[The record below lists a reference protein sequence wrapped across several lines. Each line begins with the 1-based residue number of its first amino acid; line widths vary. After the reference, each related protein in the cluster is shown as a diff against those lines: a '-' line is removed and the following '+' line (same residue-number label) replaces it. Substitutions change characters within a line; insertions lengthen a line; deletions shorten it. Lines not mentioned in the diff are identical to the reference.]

1 MRDFLIG
8 AVMLSLLAVVGCGD
22 DDPTNPGGGGGHP
35 PLNLTDFQDAALV
48 IGQADMVSGTADA
61 GSTTNAIGLHDP
73 FGGADGALYV
83 VDQLNNRVLGFAG
96 VPTSDGATA
105 SFVLGQPDFTTNTP
119 GLSAQNF
126 NRPTDCAVWG
136 GKLFVVDAGP
146 NRVLIWNSLPTGNVP
161 ADVVVGQ
168 TVFISANPGL
178 SASELNNPIRV
189 AVAGGK
195 LFVADLGNN
204 RVLIWNSI
212 PTTNGAPASVVVG
225 QSDFTSNTPGLT
237 FSKFG
242 WPRGLWTDGTRLVIG
257 EATNDRVLIWNTIP
271 TANGAAAD
279 VVVGAG
285 DFTIAG
291 SNTPSATSIGDPV
304 AVTSD
309 GTNLFVSDF
318 DFHRVM
324 VFSPIP
330 TTNGASAAHVLGQA
344 TFAASTANDADQNGV
359 MDAAPT
365 ARTLTGPNGLRVI
378 GNRLFVTDQ
387 GNHRVLIFNGQ

>member
-1 MRDFLIG
+1 
-8 AVMLSLLAVVGCGD
+8 
-22 DDPTNPGGGGGHP
+22 
-35 PLNLTDFQDAALV
+35 LNLTDFQDAALV
-48 IGQADMVSGTADA
+48 IGQADMVSGTVDA
-61 GSTTNAIGLHDP
+61 GGTTNAIGLNGP
-73 FGGADGALYV
+73 FGGADGSLYV

-96 VPTSDGATA
+96 VPTSDGAAA

-119 GLSAQNF
+119 GLTAQNF
-126 NRPTDCAVWG
+126 NRPTDCTVSG
-136 GKLFVVDAGP
+136 GKLFVVDTGA
-146 NRVLIWNSLPTGNVP
+146 NRVMIWNALPTSNVP

-168 TVFISANPGL
+168 TVFISANAGL
-178 SASELNNPIRV
+178 SASELANPIRV

-195 LFVADLGNN
+195 LFVADADNN

-212 PTTNGAPASVVVG
+212 PTTNGAAANVVVG
-225 QSDFTSNTPGLT
+225 QADFTSNTPGLT
-237 FSKFG
+237 ASKFG
-242 WPRGLWTDGTRLVIG
+242 LPRALWTDGSRLAIG
-257 EATNDRVLIWNTIP
+257 EAENDRVLIWNTIP
-271 TANGAAAD
+271 TANGTAAD

-285 DFTIAG
+285 DFTTAG

-324 VFSPIP
+324 MFSPIP
-330 TTNGASAAHVLGQA
+330 TANGASAAHVLGQA
-344 TFAASTANDADQNGV
+344 TFAGSTANDADQNGV
-359 MDAAPT
+359 MDATPT
-365 ARTLTGPNGLRVI
+365 ARTLVGPNGLRVS